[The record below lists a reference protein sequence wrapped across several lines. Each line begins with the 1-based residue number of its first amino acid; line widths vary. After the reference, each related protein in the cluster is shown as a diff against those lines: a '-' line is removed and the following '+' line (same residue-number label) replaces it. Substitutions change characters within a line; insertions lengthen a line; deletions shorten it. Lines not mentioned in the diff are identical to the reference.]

1 MNGEKKSVP
10 RKQIAV
16 TTAVNPVLPPA
27 STPVADSMKAP
38 EVDVPTKAAKITESA
53 STVIGRSICGKL
65 LIQKSR
71 ACRHSNQRTH
81 RVHEGHNKN
90 REHNREESPAQCSS
104 KIHAEQYR
112 RNAGRQAHPRFWR
125 SCHASYV
132 SQKRVREDADQNVG
146 E

>member
-38 EVDVPTKAAKITESA
+38 EVDVPTKAAKITETHRALNVRQVSA
-53 STVIGRSICGKL
+53 

-71 ACRHSNQRTH
+71 ARRHSNQRTH
-81 RVHEGHNKN
+81 GVHESHNKD

-104 KIHAEQYR
+104 KIHAEQ
-112 RNAGRQAHPRFWR
+112 
-125 SCHASYV
+125 
-132 SQKRVREDADQNVG
+132 
-146 E
+146 